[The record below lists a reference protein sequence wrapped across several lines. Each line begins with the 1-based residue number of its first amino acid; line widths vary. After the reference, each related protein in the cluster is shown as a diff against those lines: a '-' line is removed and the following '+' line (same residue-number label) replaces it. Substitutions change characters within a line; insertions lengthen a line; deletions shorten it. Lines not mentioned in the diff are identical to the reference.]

1 MLRKTSMAGAL
12 LVALLIAM
20 KATPA
25 PAQDSPSKSAPEAA
39 ESGHA
44 YRLDFTMSELED
56 GKKINS
62 RQYSMNLNSGEKSE
76 VKIGTRVPVEFKNG
90 ELQYIDVGT
99 NIWCQLRDRKDVN
112 WIGNDVMLNVRSEMS
127 SIVAPEPGQALLSA
141 RPVRQSKIDA
151 STIAVVGK
159 QMTVGV
165 VDDPNS
171 KRQFQLEVIATKL
184 R

>member
-1 MLRKTSMAGAL
+1 MLKKISIAGAL
-12 LVALLIAM
+12 LVAFLMAIHA
-20 KATPA
+20 KPA
-25 PAQDSPSKSAPEAA
+25 AAQDSGSKAEAA
-39 ESGHA
+39 TEVGHA
-44 YRLDFTMSELED
+44 YRLDFTMSELEE

-62 RQYSMNLNSGEKSE
+62 REYSILNTGNEGE

-99 NIWCQLRDRKDVN
+99 NIWCRLRDRKDEN
-112 WIGNDVMLNVRSEMS
+112 WLGNDVMLTVRSEMS
-127 SIVAPEPGQALLSA
+127 SIVAPEPNQGLPSA
-141 RPVRQSKIDA
+141 PPVRQSKIDA

-159 QMTVGV
+159 PTVVGI

-171 KRQFQLEVIATKL
+171 KRQFQLEVTVTKL